1 MSRKLRLGV
10 ARKRSRHITG
20 VLMSILAWIILG
32 LVAGFIASKIV
43 NRHGEGIIL
52 DVLLGIVGS
61 VVGGWL
67 FHSFGRS
74 GVTGLNLESLLVAT
88 IGAAVVLVVYHMMF
102 RSSRFRRI

>member
-1 MSRKLRLGV
+1 MS
-10 ARKRSRHITG
+10 
-20 VLMSILAWIILG
+20 MLAWIILG

-67 FHSFGRS
+67 FRSFGRS

-88 IGAAVVLVVYHMMF
+88 IGAAVVLVVYHMLF

>member
-1 MSRKLRLGV
+1 
-10 ARKRSRHITG
+10 
-20 VLMSILAWIILG
+20 MSILAWIILG

-88 IGAAVVLVVYHMMF
+88 IGAAVVLVVHHMLF
-102 RSSRFRRI
+102 RPSRFRRI